1 MLNRVSARR
10 KAAAAWLVVLGCNG
24 SLPASQGLC
33 PAGALRG
40 PLNSSRRAAVAER
53 RGEPATTGMR
63 LRAPGGFDGRG
74 VPSKTVL
81 HTLAVPP
88 GGRSRVAATTEV
100 TSATAVAALAFWH

>member
-88 GGRSRVAATTEV
+88 GGCSRVAATTEV